1 MAVTR
6 IKNNQITD
14 NTIEYQKIKDGTLVG
29 AKFNANLTLN
39 SNLTIVGN
47 LAVSGNT
54 TTINS
59 TNTLVND
66 PILVFNSGYTGSLA
80 GYSIGLL
87 VNRNLASLSNY
98 GSVNTAWVWDENS
111 ENFVAITTTDTGTGI
126 TSINNSGWA
135 NIKVGNITVVN
146 SATFSGVTVNSFTAG
161 NLFATNFSTGNAR
174 ITGGYID
181 STPIG
186 VNTATTGNFT
196 TANATSFT
204 SYNATVNTINST
216 TGNITTVNA
225 TDVNATTTT
234 AATVNT
240 TNANATTLVST
251 NFSTGNARITGGY
264 ADNFPIGANTASTG
278 NFTTANETSFTGYSA
293 TINTVN
299 STTGNITTVNATDV
313 NAGTT
318 TTATLNTTNGNATT
332 LVSTNFSTGNARI
345 TGGYA
350 DNYPIGANTAST
362 GNFTTANATS
372 FTGYS
377 ATINTVNSTTG
388 NITTVNATDVNA
400 GTTTTATLNTT
411 NGNATTLVATNLS
424 SGNARITGGYIDAT
438 PIGPNT
444 ASTGNFTTANASAFT
459 GYTATVATVNSTS
472 GNITTVTSTTGN
484 ITNVNA
490 VDTTSVNVN
499 STNGNITTL
508 TATTVNAVTA
518 TAVSVNATNGNVT
531 TLVATNFSTA
541 NARITG
547 GYADNFPIGAN
558 TKATGAFT
566 TLTSDGATTFTSAT
580 QSDNP
585 STGAVVVTGGVGIGA
600 NLNVAGN
607 VTVTGNLT
615 ILGNTTI
622 LNTETLNVEDLNVT
636 VAANAS
642 SGAAANGAG
651 LTVAGANATFTYL
664 NADDSWNLN
673 KKLNAT
679 TVDAAQINVTN
690 ANVTNLTF
698 TNAAVTTLYATNFG
712 SANAQ
717 ITGGSLNGTIIGNTT
732 PAAGTFNSLISTGNI
747 VAASGQNATNYTTG
761 AIVVPGGG
769 GVGITGDLWVQGP
782 STFAGNI
789 VAGNIVLSGNIN
801 VPVGGTFSNTG
812 VFFGNA
818 GGIGALYAGTTTY
831 TALPTTVLQ
840 LSANVDTYAQLNFQ
854 NINSGTKA
862 STDLVLTADNGNDTD
877 GFINLG
883 IDSSTYNDLPGFY
896 PNDGYL
902 IHHSAL
908 STGNIVIVSHT
919 EGSAI
924 KLHVGD
930 YGDANVKVTV
940 TNNGLRVNTATAS
953 TSTTSGALIVD
964 GGVGVAGT
972 INTANFKTANAVIT
986 GGYIDSTPIGPNT
999 ASTGNFTTANATAF
1013 TGYSATV
1020 TTVNST
1026 TGNITTVNATDV
1038 NATTT
1043 TTATLNTTSGNAT
1056 TLVATNLSS
1065 GNARITGGY
1074 IDATPIGPNTA
1085 STGNF
1090 TTANATAFTG
1100 YTVTAA
1106 TVNTTSAN
1114 ATTLTS
1120 PTING
1125 GVATIAT
1132 LNNSTANITGGVIT
1146 TLVATNFSSGN
1157 AQISGGYADGFT
1169 LGGNTAASAK
1179 VTTLV
1184 ASGNIVADSGTAST
1198 SNVTGALVVSG
1209 TGGLGVG
1216 GNINVGFGAA
1226 FNTSKTAN
1234 YDFIVKGKTNETLIW
1249 GRAGSTYDQVVIGN
1263 SATTST
1269 LVAGAKLIINTTDS
1283 FIVPVGSTSQRPG
1296 STGGTDT
1303 VGMLRFNSSNGKLE
1317 VYDGAEWDDVG
1328 GGSTIITSDSFN
1340 GDDVTTIF
1348 TLSQTTTTSAAIVS
1362 INGVVQI
1369 PTTSYGISGTTL
1381 TFTEAP
1387 ATGDL
1392 IEVRTLVTATVAASL
1407 GSPNSFV
1414 TVQTTNSGVLLQ
1426 AGAAAATDR
1435 LRLNTGG
1442 ALENLNPNTAVASA
1456 NTLTTVDSF
1465 AKASFRS
1472 AKYLVQSSTT
1482 GGKYQIAE
1490 VLIVHDDTTSYR
1502 TVYGI
1507 VETAG
1512 NVGTFET
1519 TISGSDVLLQYV
1531 AAQNNTNVR
1540 IYKIYNPI

>member
-59 TNTLVND
+59 TNTSVND

-87 VNRNLASLSNY
+87 VNRNLASLSSY
-98 GSVNTAWVWDENS
+98 GSVNTAWVWDENT
-111 ENFVAITTTDTGTGI
+111 ENFVAIATTDTGTGI
-126 TSINNSGWA
+126 SSINNSGWA

-146 SATFSGVTVNSFTAG
+146 SASFSSITVGSFTATS
-161 NLFATNFSTGNAR
+161 LFATNFSTGNAR
-174 ITGGYID
+174 ISGGYID

-186 VNTATTGNFT
+186 ANTASTGNFT
-196 TANATSFT
+196 TANATAFT
-204 SYNATVNTINST
+204 GYSATINTVNST

-234 AATVNT
+234 TATLNT
-240 TNANATTLVST
+240 TNGNATTLVAT

-264 ADNFPIGANTASTG
+264 ADNYPIGANTPSTG
-278 NFTTANETSFTGYSA
+278 NFTTANATAFTGYNA
-293 TINTVN
+293 TITTVN

-350 DNYPIGANTAST
+350 DNYPIGPNTAST

-372 FTGYS
+372 FTGYD
-377 ATINTVNSTTG
+377 ATITTVNSTTG

-400 GTTTTATLNTT
+400 STTTTATLNTT
-411 NGNATTLVATNLS
+411 SGNATTLVATNFS
-424 SGNARITGGYIDAT
+424 TGNARITGGYADNY
-438 PIGPNT
+438 PIGPNA
-444 ASTGNFTTANASAFT
+444 ASTGNFTTANATSFT
-459 GYTATVATVNSTS
+459 GYTATVATINSTS

-499 STNGNITTL
+499 STNGNVTTL
-508 TATTVNAVTA
+508 TAGTA

-566 TLTSDGATTFTSAT
+566 TLTADGATTFTSAA

-585 STGAVVVTGGVGIGA
+585 STGALVVTGGVGIGA

-636 VAANAS
+636 VAANAA

-712 SANAQ
+712 SANAV
-717 ITGGSLNGTIIGNTT
+717 ITGGSINNTIIGNTT
-732 PAAGTFNSLISTGNI
+732 PADATFALLKATGNI
-747 VAASGQNATNYTTG
+747 VAGSGVNATNYTTG
-761 AIVVPGGG
+761 ALVVPGGG

-789 VAGNIVLSGNIN
+789 VAGNIQLSGNIN

-840 LSANVDTYAQLNFQ
+840 LSGNVDTYAQVNFQ
-854 NINSGTKA
+854 NINAGTKA

-877 GFINLG
+877 GYLNLG
-883 IDSSTYNDLPGFY
+883 INSSTFNDPAYPGSY

-908 STGNIVIVSHT
+908 STGNLVIFSHT

-930 YGDANVKVTV
+930 YGDANTRA
-940 TNNGLRVNTATAS
+940 TITSTGLRVNTSTAS

-972 INTANFKTANAVIT
+972 INTTNFKTANAVILGGYIDSTPVGPNTASTGNFTTANATSFTGYNATITTVNSTTGNITTVNATDVNAGTTTTVTLNSTSANATTLVATNFSSGNSRIT

-1013 TGYSATV
+1013 TAYSM
-1020 TTVNST
+1020 
-1026 TGNITTVNATDV
+1026 
-1038 NATTT
+1038 
-1043 TTATLNTTSGNAT
+1043 
-1056 TLVATNLSS
+1056 
-1065 GNARITGGY
+1065 
-1074 IDATPIGPNTA
+1074 
-1085 STGNF
+1085 
-1090 TTANATAFTG
+1090 
-1100 YTVTAA
+1100 TAA
-1106 TVNTTSAN
+1106 AVNTTAAN
-1114 ATTLTS
+1114 VTTLTS

-1125 GVATIAT
+1125 GAATIAT
-1132 LNNSTANITGGVIT
+1132 LNTTLANITGGVAT
-1146 TLVATNFSSGN
+1146 TLVVTNFSSGN

-1184 ASGNIVADSGTAST
+1184 ASGNVVADSGTAST

-1216 GNINVGFGAA
+1216 GNLNVGFGAA
-1226 FNTSKTAN
+1226 FNTSKTAT
-1234 YDFIVKGKTNETLIW
+1234 YDFTVKGKTDNTLIW
-1249 GRAGSTYDQVVIGN
+1249 GRAGSTYDQVIIGN

-1269 LVAGAKLIINTTDS
+1269 LVTGAKLIINTTDS
-1283 FIVPVGSTSQRPG
+1283 FIVPVGSTAQRPG

-1303 VGMLRFNSSNGKLE
+1303 IGMLRFNSSNGKLE

-1328 GGSTIITSDSFN
+1328 GGTTIITSDSFN
-1340 GDDVTTIF
+1340 GDDTTTVF
-1348 TLSQTTTTSAAIVS
+1348 TLSQTTTTAAAIVS

-1369 PTTSYGISGTTL
+1369 PTTAYGISGTTL

-1387 ATGDL
+1387 ASGDL

-1407 GSPNSFV
+1407 GSPNGFV
-1414 TVQTTNSGVLLQ
+1414 SVEATNSGVILK

-1442 ALENLNPNTAVASA
+1442 ALENLNANTAVATA
-1456 NTLTTVDSF
+1456 NTLTTIDTF

-1490 VLIVHDDTTSYR
+1490 VLVVHDDTTSTR

-1507 VETAG
+1507 TETAG